1 MYQQDLWCSLTVLK
15 YWFDYNLVV
24 DVKLS
29 KLPVVDVI
37 VWKSNWFVLQS
48 CEVGLICLVWYCTI
62 IFLLMDSLKILPI
75 FYFFLCEYFDI
86 CVLLLLLII
95 GKINVKIWSC
105 CLSVKNIFHSNID
118 KTFTILDHEYYGG
131 YLIINR
137 NCLPFMSTQV
147 HPRVFWCGLCSSPFY
162 TPRKEVVGGYTGF
175 TMSDNSSVRL

>member
-1 MYQQDLWCSLTVLK
+1 
-15 YWFDYNLVV
+15 
-24 DVKLS
+24 
-29 KLPVVDVI
+29 
-37 VWKSNWFVLQS
+37 
-48 CEVGLICLVWYCTI
+48 
-62 IFLLMDSLKILPI
+62 MDSLNILPI

-105 CLSVKNIFHSNID
+105 CLSVKNILEVFCCNIRTLLFSLIRRFFFTLKID

-162 TPRKEVVGGYTGF
+162 TPAKK
-175 TMSDNSSVRL
+175 L